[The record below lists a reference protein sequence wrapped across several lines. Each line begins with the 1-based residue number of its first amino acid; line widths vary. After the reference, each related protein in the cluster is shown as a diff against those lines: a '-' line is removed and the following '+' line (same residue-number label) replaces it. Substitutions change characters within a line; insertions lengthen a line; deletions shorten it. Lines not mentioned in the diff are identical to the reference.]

1 MFIFF
6 KKLCDPLTRCL
17 LSESRFRGRTEC
29 GEGKDRRHDVRER
42 GSERERE
49 RERPFIHSDKETS
62 RIGVYH
68 TFNWT
73 SSLCLAGRWK
83 WTTGMCQLAP
93 RPSTSP
99 VHSCYQPPTI
109 SISPSLHLSI
119 LLTLPL
125 SLLFTPHRLGS
136 ASLPP
141 SLSLSVFPHVYTWH
155 IAFIPLPFVI
165 HLDLLLC
172 FPSLHLSLYISVLCP
187 AYIPLCLLCLSIIAY
202 ERIPCILA
210 CFSGFL
216 SVALLSLACH
226 CRLRINL
233 YIHTWVVYHIFMHT
247 VCTSWQNQASLLPIT
262 AFRVMSCLSA
272 TCMQSYWWGDIEMAP
287 YGICEGV
294 TACFSATILCFYSL
308 SLLPSVLIIYEQEL
322 SLFSGLVY

>member
-6 KKLCDPLTRCL
+6 KKLCDPLTPRL

-29 GEGKDRRHDVRER
+29 GEGKDRRHDGRE
-42 GSERERE
+42 G
-49 RERPFIHSDKETS
+49 ERPFIRSDKETS

-99 VHSCYQPPTI
+99 EHSCYQPPTI
-109 SISPSLHLSI
+109 SISISRSFSPS
-119 LLTLPL
+119 L
-125 SLLFTPHRLGS
+125 SLLFTPYRLGS

-155 IAFIPLPFVI
+155 IAFIPPPFVI
-165 HLDLLLC
+165 HLNLLLC
-172 FPSLHLSLYISVLCP
+172 LPSLHLSLHISVLCP
-187 AYIPLCLLCLSIIAY
+187 AYIPLCLLCRSIIAY

-210 CFSGFL
+210 CFSGL
-216 SVALLSLACH
+216 LAVALLSLVRH
-226 CRLRINL
+226 WRLRINL
-233 YIHTWVVYHIFMHT
+233 YIYTCVIYHVFIHT
-247 VCTSWQNQASLLPIT
+247 VCISWQSQASFLPIIT
-262 AFRVMSCLSA
+262 FRVMSRLSA

-308 SLLPSVLIIYEQEL
+308 SLHPSVLIIHEQEL

>member
-1 MFIFF
+1 MHTFTVPVEFPSKSDSSTCSYSSKSCVI
-6 KKLCDPLTRCL
+6 
-17 LSESRFRGRTEC
+17 LSLAACYLRAGSE
-29 GEGKDRRHDVRER
+29 EGQSVEKAKTGDTM
-42 GSERERE
+42 SEREGARE

-233 YIHTWVVYHIFMHT
+233 YIHT
-247 VCTSWQNQASLLPIT
+247 
-262 AFRVMSCLSA
+262 
-272 TCMQSYWWGDIEMAP
+272 
-287 YGICEGV
+287 
-294 TACFSATILCFYSL
+294 
-308 SLLPSVLIIYEQEL
+308 
-322 SLFSGLVY
+322 